1 MIIGTYKL
9 AMAALEN
16 GPVPVLVV
24 GDRVVGLAE
33 ATGEAAPA
41 ELIEVFS
48 DWEKHDAA
56 LREAAARIVQAD
68 PAPGIA
74 LSQARFEAP
83 LRYPRKV
90 ICAGANY
97 YRHLVEM
104 GVTEFEK
111 TKPFFFFKPPTTT
124 IVGPGDT
131 VRYPTG
137 GDGFDW
143 EIELAVVIGRET
155 RDVPLERALEAV
167 AAYTV
172 AIDLTE
178 RKLLFQAPE
187 PFRFDWFAGKCQ
199 DTTCPIGPFV
209 VPAAAIP
216 DPQALALELSVNGVV
231 KQSDSTSDMVF
242 SVAELVAEASRFV
255 TLEPGDLLLTGTPAG
270 VGFPNQD
277 FLKRGDAISA
287 TIEAIG
293 TLNVSVQD

>member
-1 MIIGTYKL
+1 MKDTYKL
-9 AMAALEN
+9 AMAALGN

-33 ATGEAAPA
+33 ATGRAAPA

-48 DWEKHDAA
+48 DWETHDAA
-56 LREAAARIVQAD
+56 FREAAAGIAQAD
-68 PAPGIA
+68 GAPGIA

-83 LRYPRKV
+83 LRFPRKV
-90 ICAGANY
+90 VCAGANY

-124 IVGPGDT
+124 IVGPGAT

-143 EIELAVVIGRET
+143 EIELAVVIGRQT

-172 AIDLTE
+172 AIDLAKKVRTAMADFSGTMGTTVVTSVKFE
-178 RKLLFQAPE
+178 TWNDIFEDVPE
-187 PFRFDWFAGKCQ
+187 VYRR
-199 DTTCPIGPFV
+199 V
-209 VPAAAIP
+209 V
-216 DPQALALELSVNGVV
+216 
-231 KQSDSTSDMVF
+231 
-242 SVAELVAEASRFV
+242 
-255 TLEPGDLLLTGTPAG
+255 
-270 VGFPNQD
+270 D
-277 FLKRGDAISA
+277 FIIAHR
-287 TIEAIG
+287 
-293 TLNVSVQD
+293 